1 MYRQRNATHHL
12 QLSEML
18 HKYVW
23 LKSHYRLWSENQLHI
38 WVVKQLNMCSW
49 VFTPLYIPE
58 LPIYF
63 AFYDLKERLG
73 SCRESNSDKYTL
85 LKLHC
90 LISHQSNL
98 KINLMFDREPVYS
111 LQDTSDMLR
120 PLSERKILTM
130 PFSPSW
136 SICNIFS

>member
-1 MYRQRNATHHL
+1 MDQVTL
-12 QLSEML
+12 QTLVRESITYLSGKTAE
-18 HKYVW
+18 YVF
-23 LKSHYRLWSENQLHI
+23 LSFS
-38 WVVKQLNMCSW
+38 
-49 VFTPLYIPE
+49 LYIPE

-120 PLSERKILTM
+120 PLSERKILTV
-130 PFSPSW
+130 PFCPSG
-136 SICNIFS
+136 SICNIFSERS